1 MDKPKVYNA
10 QEGVLLLKLA
20 RHTLEQATQ
29 RNRAALEGGALLA
42 SFVPSSFDP
51 ALADSFVASFTDS
64 FVVSCGAL
72 PPALQAQG
80 ACFVTLLR
88 REDGRLRGCTGTLLP
103 RQALA
108 AEVVYSTVN
117 TALNDPRFEPVRTAE
132 VAGLQI
138 EISILSDPQ
147 PLKYKNA
154 AELLKKLRPHVDG
167 VTLSLGAARGTF
179 LPQVWERY
187 PNPDHFLSALCHK
200 MSFPPEAW
208 QTERFK
214 VETYQ
219 AQKFIE

>member
-1 MDKPKVYNA
+1 MVEAPAYSP
-10 QEGVLLLKLA
+10 QEGALLLKMA
-20 RHTLEQATQ
+20 RYALEQAAQ
-29 RNRAALEGGALLA
+29 HKFDGAAAGDLLA
-42 SFVPSSFDP
+42 
-51 ALADSFVASFTDS
+51 AFVASF
-64 FVVSCGAL
+64 GAL
-72 PPALQAQG
+72 PPVLQAQG

-88 REDGRLRGCTGTLLP
+88 REDGHLRGCTGTLLP

-108 AEVVYSTVN
+108 AEVVYSTLN
-117 TALNDPRFEPVRTAE
+117 TAWHDPRFEPVLAAE

-138 EISILSDPQ
+138 EISLLSAPQ
-147 PLKYKNA
+147 ALKYKNSA
-154 AELLKKLRPHVDG
+154 DLLKKLRPHVDG

-187 PNPDHFLSALCHK
+187 PDPDHFLSALCHK
-200 MSFPPEAW
+200 MNFPPEAW